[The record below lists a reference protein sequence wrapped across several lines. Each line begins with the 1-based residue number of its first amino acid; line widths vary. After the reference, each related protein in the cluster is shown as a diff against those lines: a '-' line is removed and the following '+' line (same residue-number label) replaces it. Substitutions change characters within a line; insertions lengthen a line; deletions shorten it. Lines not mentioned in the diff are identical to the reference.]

1 MMSTSA
7 FDQALWAFGRGS
19 GITALI
25 VLTVAAVA
33 GIAARSGRAVLLPRA
48 GLAEFHRS
56 VALAATAFVALH
68 VLALFF
74 DPYAQLRLLTVV
86 VPFTGGYRPLWVG
99 FGTLAVDLLAVV
111 VITALLRHRLGP
123 RVFRLVHW
131 SVYALWPVAL
141 IHTLGS
147 GSDVDRVW
155 MLVLVG
161 ACILAVATAGVW
173 RFSRG
178 FTEFTTVPERSRR

>member
-1 MMSTSA
+1 MNTSA
-7 FDQALWAFGRGS
+7 FDEALWAFGRAG

-25 VLTVAAVA
+25 LLTVAAVA
-33 GIAARSGRAVLLPRA
+33 GIAARSGRAILLPRA
-48 GLAEFHRS
+48 GLAEFHRGA
-56 VALAATAFVALH
+56 ALSATAFVALH
-68 VLALFF
+68 VLAMLV

-111 VITALLRHRLGP
+111 VTTALLRHRLGP
-123 RVFRLVHW
+123 TIFRLVHW
-131 SVYALWPVAL
+131 SVYALWPAAL

-147 GSDVDRVW
+147 GSDVHRAW
-155 MLVLVG
+155 MLALAG

-178 FTEFTTVPERSRR
+178 FTEFATVPERIRR

>member
-1 MMSTSA
+1 MNTSA
-7 FDQALWAFGRGS
+7 FDQALWAFGRAG

-25 VLTVAAVA
+25 LLTVAAVA

-48 GLAEFHRS
+48 GLAEFHRGA
-56 VALAATAFVALH
+56 ALSATAFVALH
-68 VLALFF
+68 VLAMLL

-86 VPFTGGYRPLWVG
+86 LPFTGGYRPLWVG

-123 RVFRLVHW
+123 TVFRLVHW

-147 GSDVDRVW
+147 GSDVDRIW
-155 MLVLVG
+155 MLALVG
-161 ACILAVATAGVW
+161 ACVLAVATAGFW

-178 FTEFTTVPERSRR
+178 FTEFTTVPERSRQ

>member
-1 MMSTSA
+1 MNTSA
-7 FDQALWAFGRGS
+7 FDQALWVFGRAG

-25 VLTVAAVA
+25 LLTVAAVA

-48 GLAEFHRS
+48 GLAEFHRGA
-56 VALAATAFVALH
+56 ALSATAFVALH
-68 VLALFF
+68 VLAMLV

-111 VITALLRHRLGP
+111 VVTALLRHRLGP
-123 RVFRLVHW
+123 NVFLLVHW

-147 GSDVDRVW
+147 GSDVDRIW
-155 MLVLVG
+155 MLTLVG

-178 FTEFTTVPERSRR
+178 FTEFTTIPERSRR

>member
-1 MMSTSA
+1 MNTSA
-7 FDQALWAFGRGS
+7 FDQALWAFGRAG

-25 VLTVAAVA
+25 LLTVAAVA

-48 GLAEFHRS
+48 GLAEFHRGA
-56 VALAATAFVALH
+56 ALSATAFVALH
-68 VLALFF
+68 VLAMLL

-123 RVFRLVHW
+123 TVFRLAHW

-147 GSDVDRVW
+147 GSDVDRIW
-155 MLVLVG
+155 MLALVG
-161 ACILAVATAGVW
+161 ACVLAVATAGVW